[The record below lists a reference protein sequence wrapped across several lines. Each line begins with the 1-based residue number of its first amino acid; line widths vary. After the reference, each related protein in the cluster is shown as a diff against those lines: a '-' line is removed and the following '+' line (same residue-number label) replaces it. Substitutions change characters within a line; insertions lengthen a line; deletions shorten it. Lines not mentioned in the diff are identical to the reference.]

1 MWEVLAKGGKV
12 ACVPRN
18 VRRAESWAARRT
30 GSVWLA
36 GTPPNSCPAPAH
48 VYSTDKTAVRDAQI
62 SLKSQNNPTEML
74 AVVK

>member
-12 ACVPRN
+12 ACVP
-18 VRRAESWAARRT
+18 RRAESWAARRT

-36 GTPPNSCPAPAH
+36 GTPLNSCPAPAR

-74 AVVK
+74 GVVK